1 MLVDSH
7 CHLDFDDFDADR
19 AAILE
24 RAHAAG
30 VHELLI
36 AAVSEVHWPRV
47 RALAAEHPG
56 VWAAAGVHPNAP
68 EAATPEWEPL
78 LAALAVDKVVAVGE
92 TGLDYFRSEG
102 DLSWQRERFA
112 RHIAAAK
119 VTGKPLIVHTR
130 EAATDTLSM
139 LRSEGAAVAGGVIH
153 CFTEDWDFAAA
164 ALDLGFYIS
173 FSGIV
178 TFKKSTELQAVAR
191 KVPADRL
198 LVETDAPYLA
208 PVPLRGQR
216 NEPAYVAHVAAFLG
230 ALRGVPPQVIAAQT
244 TANFHRLFTPAAA
257 A

>member
-130 EAATDTLSM
+130 EAATDTLAM
-139 LRSEGAAVAGGVIH
+139 LRSEGAAVAGGGDPLFH
-153 CFTEDWDFAAA
+153 RR
-164 ALDLGFYIS
+164 LGFCGGS
-173 FSGIV
+173 PGSGFLYFLLGHRDLQEIHG
-178 TFKKSTELQAVAR
+178 TASGRSKSAR
-191 KVPADRL
+191 
-198 LVETDAPYLA
+198 
-208 PVPLRGQR
+208 
-216 NEPAYVAHVAAFLG
+216 
-230 ALRGVPPQVIAAQT
+230 
-244 TANFHRLFTPAAA
+244 
-257 A
+257 